1 MKMEKQRH
9 NIISTFSAQITA
21 TISVA
26 LVLLVLGIISLLGI
40 AAHTTTTG
48 IKENMGFNIIL
59 TDSISESRINSL
71 KQQLG
76 NAPYV
81 ASLSYFS
88 SEDAMDKWKED
99 TGEDLMQVL
108 GVNPFS
114 GEFEVKVKADYAN
127 SDSISAAIASLQGAK
142 GISEINVHTDMVD
155 AINKNMRS
163 IALILSLV
171 AAALMFIS
179 FALINNTVRLTVY
192 SRRFIIHT
200 MKLVGA
206 CAGFI
211 RRPFINSNIL
221 SGLIAGIVA
230 SIILGSS
237 LAYLHSA
244 DELIAAAVPWKSAA
258 LVLAALPIIGIAIC
272 AIAALFAT
280 NKYLRLSY
288 DDMFK

>member
-1 MKMEKQRH
+1 MEKQRH

-26 LVLLVLGIISLLGI
+26 LVLLVLGIISMLGI
-40 AAHTTTTG
+40 AAHTITTD

-59 TDSISESRINSL
+59 ADSIPESQVNIL
-71 KQQLG
+71 KQRIG
-76 NAPYV
+76 NAPYA
-81 ASLSYFS
+81 ASLTYFS
-88 SEDAMDKWKED
+88 PEDAMAKWQED

-114 GEFEVKVKADYAN
+114 GELEVKVKADYAN
-127 SDSISAAIASLQGAK
+127 SDSINQVITSLKGLK
-142 GISEINVHTDMVD
+142 GINKINVHTDMVD
-155 AINKNMRS
+155 AINENIRS
-163 IALILSLV
+163 IALMLTIV
-171 AAALMFIS
+171 AAALLFIS

-211 RRPFINSNIL
+211 RRPFINSNLI
-221 SGLIAGIVA
+221 SGLIAGA
-230 SIILGSS
+230 LAAAILGGS
-237 LAYLHSA
+237 LAYLHNA
-244 DELIAAAVPWKSAA
+244 DSLIAAAVPWR
-258 LVLAALPIIGIAIC
+258 LVVPVLIGLPVLGIIIC
-272 AIAALFAT
+272 ALAALFAT